1 MSKLD
6 QFKLFCT
13 IQLQKIDQRE
23 IQLRREI
30 DDLSIQREYMTE
42 FLASMQGGDIFELND
57 FTTEEVRI
65 FKSIMINKKD

>member
-65 FKSIMINKKD
+65 FKSIMINKKN